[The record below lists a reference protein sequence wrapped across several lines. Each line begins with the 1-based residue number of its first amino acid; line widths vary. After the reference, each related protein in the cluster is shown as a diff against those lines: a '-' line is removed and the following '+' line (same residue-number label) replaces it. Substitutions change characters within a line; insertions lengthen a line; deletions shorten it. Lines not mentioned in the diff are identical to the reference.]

1 MTILIVQIQMY
12 IIMQM
17 RNNYVHVYSTRIC
30 GSHASKVFDL
40 TSIIYSICT
49 QISTSV
55 RQITAH
61 VMRMPCAP
69 TMREISA
76 VSVLQVLLEMD
87 TATAQVCMYFYLF
100 L

>member
-1 MTILIVQIQMY
+1 MNWAWLDTQ
-12 IIMQM
+12 
-17 RNNYVHVYSTRIC
+17 NTSDHVYST

-40 TSIIYSICT
+40 MSIIYSICT

-61 VMRMPCAP
+61 VMRMPCAS
-69 TMREISA
+69 TMRVILA

-87 TATAQVCMYFYLF
+87 ITTAQVRMYVKNV
-100 L
+100 